1 MELLDLDGVIEKG
14 VFEIPSYQRGYA
26 WQMRQLKDFWN
37 DLEHVS
43 KLGNQFHYMHSL
55 TLREL
60 ENEFENSAFEI
71 IDGQQRLATSLILLG
86 LLAKTTQNKDPKYSL
101 INLEPILSY
110 KYYGLSEA
118 FRAITEEEKDLEA
131 FKTSFYAKNLIE
143 AYAFFK
149 EKISDTPI
157 ETLEKMF
164 DALIKKMLFSVVG
177 LNDSR
182 IDPFSSF
189 ETINNRGKDLST
201 LELLKNRLH
210 FVAHKICEGK
220 KLEKLQQ
227 EINDTYTLIYH
238 DLRQF
243 EDDHLEGFLKHFV
256 AYYYGEKGDFKKRL
270 LEMEFNAHKRYT
282 DNTNFNDEYEK
293 IDELLLYLSYSSKVW
308 YFLHTLDDEEL
319 RIEITPKMRGLLD
332 KMRRLNAL
340 NDNAF
345 LPLLLSLLTIQR
357 AGKSANEQPYTTKEL
372 EGLLEH
378 LERFGFLIY
387 VVAGKNTAKNEWIEL
402 AFKAIQ
408 AYRFWGDKITI
419 ENLPTL
425 EENFF
430 NRQGNSA
437 LELLEESIHSL
448 KNTEKWYKWG
458 KALNYLLYEYELHH
472 NPETTLNFDGSI
484 ESIEH
489 ILPQNPDQGY
499 SAKEKNWAKN
509 PNIVHALGNL
519 LLMAKN
525 ANSSLSNKPFDEKR
539 KEYLKGS
546 YSEKEVAKNASFG
559 VEQIKER
566 SEKLLDFL
574 IARYRIAELVD
585 ESTIKAFK
593 NALLKTLDDASLKN
607 KGSIFSASNHNKEE
621 QAMLKR

>member
-1 MELLDLDGVIEKG
+1 MELLDLDGVMEKG

-26 WQMRQLKDFWN
+26 WQERQLKDFWN

-118 FRAITEEEKDLEA
+118 FMAITEEENDLEA

-177 LNDSR
+177 LNDNR

-201 LELLKNRLH
+201 LELLKNRLY
-210 FVAHKICEGK
+210 FVAHKICDGK

-238 DLRQF
+238 DLRF
-243 EDDHLEGFLKHFV
+243 FKDDRLEDFLKHFV

-282 DNTNFNDEYEK
+282 DNTNFNEEYEK
-293 IDELLLYLSYSSKVW
+293 IDDLLFYLSYSSKVW
-308 YFLHTLDDEEL
+308 NFLHTLDEKSITLIVDDNKKLE
-319 RIEITPKMRGLLD
+319 IEITPKMCNLLD
-332 KMRRLNAL
+332 KMRHLNAL
-340 NDNAF
+340 SKNAF

-372 EGLLEH
+372 EAYLEH

-387 VVAGKNTAKNEWIEL
+387 GVAGKNTAKNEWIEL

-408 AYRFWGDKITI
+408 AYRYGEENTAI

-425 EENFF
+425 EKNFF
-430 NRQGNSA
+430 NRQGNSG

-448 KNTEKWYKWG
+448 KNTEKWYQWG

-472 NPETTLNFDGSI
+472 NPETTLNFDSSL

-489 ILPQNPDQGY
+489 ILPQ
-499 SAKEKNWAKN
+499 
-509 PNIVHALGNL
+509 
-519 LLMAKN
+519 
-525 ANSSLSNKPFDEKR
+525 KP
-539 KEYLKGS
+539 
-546 YSEKEVAKNASFG
+546 
-559 VEQIKER
+559 
-566 SEKLLDFL
+566 
-574 IARYRIAELVD
+574 
-585 ESTIKAFK
+585 
-593 NALLKTLDDASLKN
+593 
-607 KGSIFSASNHNKEE
+607 
-621 QAMLKR
+621 

>member
-1 MELLDLDGVIEKG
+1 MELLNLDGVIEKG

-26 WQMRQLKDFWN
+26 WQERQLKDFWN

-43 KLGNQFHYMHSL
+43 KLGDKFHYMHSL

-60 ENEFENSAFEI
+60 ENDFESSAFEI

-118 FRAITEEEKDLEA
+118 FRAITEEEKDLKA
-131 FKTSFYAKNLIE
+131 FKTSFYAKNLID

-157 ETLEKMF
+157 EALERMF

-210 FVAHKICEGK
+210 FVAHKICDGK
-220 KLEKLQQ
+220 KLEKLQN
-227 EINDTYTLIYH
+227 EINNTYTLIYH
-238 DLRQF
+238 DLRHF
-243 EDDHLEGFLKHFV
+243 KDDHLEGFLKHFV

-270 LEMEFNAHKRYT
+270 LEMEFNAHQRYT
-282 DNTNFNDEYEK
+282 DNTNFDDEYEK
-293 IDELLLYLSYSSKVW
+293 IDDLLFYLSYSSKVW
-308 YFLHTLDDEEL
+308 NFLHTLDEKSIALIFDDNRKLEM
-319 RIEITPKMRGLLD
+319 EITPKMHDLLD
-332 KMRRLNAL
+332 KMRHLNAL
-340 NDNAF
+340 SDNAF
-345 LPLLLSLLTIQR
+345 LPLLLSLLTIQLVGR
-357 AGKSANEQPYTTKEL
+357 SANEQPYTTQEL
-372 EGLLEH
+372 EGLLEY

-387 VVAGKNTAKNEWIEL
+387 GVAGKNTAKNEWIEL
-402 AFKAIQ
+402 AFEAFR
-408 AYRFWGDKITI
+408 AYRYGEENIAI
-419 ENLPTL
+419 EDLPTL
-425 EENFF
+425 EKSFF

-437 LELLEESIHSL
+437 LELLEESIHSK
-448 KNTEKWYKWG
+448 KNTEKWYRWG

-472 NPETTLNFDGSI
+472 NPETTLNFDSSL

-489 ILPQNPDQGY
+489 ILPQKPDQGY
-499 SAKEKNWAKN
+499 NTKEKSWAKN
-509 PNIVHALGNL
+509 PHIVHALGNL
-519 LLMAKN
+519 LLIPKN
-525 ANSSLSNKPFDEKR
+525 ANSSLSNKPFEEKR
-539 KEYLKGS
+539 KQYLKGS

-559 VEQIKER
+559 VAQIKER

-574 IARYRIAELVD
+574 IAHYRIAELVG
-585 ESTIKAFK
+585 ESEIKTFK
-593 NALLKTLDDASLKN
+593 NALLKD
-607 KGSIFSASNHNKEE
+607 IE
-621 QAMLKR
+621 

>member
-43 KLGNQFHYMHSL
+43 KLGDKFHYMHSL

-157 ETLEKMF
+157 EALERMF

-177 LNDSR
+177 LNDNR

-189 ETINNRGKDLST
+189 ETINNRGKNLST

-243 EDDHLEGFLKHFV
+243 EDAHLEGFLKHFV

-282 DNTNFNDEYEK
+282 DNTNFNEEYEK
-293 IDELLLYLSYSSKVW
+293 IDDLLFYLSYSSKVW
-308 YFLHTLDDEEL
+308 HFLHTLDEKSITLIVDDNKKLE
-319 RIEITPKMRGLLD
+319 IEITPKMRSLLD

-357 AGKSANEQPYTTKEL
+357 AGKSANEQPYTTQEL

-387 VVAGKNTAKNEWIEL
+387 GVAGKNTAKNEWIEL
-402 AFKAIQ
+402 AFEAFRAFRYGEENIV
-408 AYRFWGDKITI
+408 I

-425 EENFF
+425 EKNFF

-437 LELLEESIHSL
+437 LELLEESILSK
-448 KNTEKWYKWG
+448 KNAEKWYQWG

-499 SAKEKNWAKN
+499 SAKEKSWAKN

-519 LLMAKN
+519 LLIAKN

-574 IARYRIAELVD
+574 IVHYRIAELVD
-585 ESTIKAFK
+585 ESAIQAFK
-593 NALLKTLDDASLKN
+593 NALLKDIK
-607 KGSIFSASNHNKEE
+607 
-621 QAMLKR
+621 

>member
-1 MELLDLDGVIEKG
+1 MELLNLDGVIEKG

-26 WQMRQLKDFWN
+26 WQERQLKDFWN

-43 KLGNQFHYMHSL
+43 KLGSQFHYMHSL

-60 ENEFENSAFEI
+60 ENDFENSAFEI

-86 LLAKTTQNKDPKYSL
+86 LLAKTTQNKDKKYSF

-131 FKTSFYAKNLIE
+131 FKTSFYAKNLID

-149 EKISDTPI
+149 EKISDTPV

-164 DALIKKMLFSVVG
+164 DALIKKMLFSVVE
-177 LNDSR
+177 LNDNR

-201 LELLKNRLH
+201 LELFKNRLH
-210 FVAHKICEGK
+210 FVAHKICDGK
-220 KLEKLQQ
+220 KLEKLQN
-227 EINDTYTLIYH
+227 EINNTYTLIYH
-238 DLRQF
+238 DLRHF
-243 EDDHLEGFLKHFV
+243 KDDHLEGFLKHFV

-293 IDELLLYLSYSSKVW
+293 IDDLLFYLSYSSKVW

-340 NDNAF
+340 SDNAF
-345 LPLLLSLLTIQR
+345 LPLLLSLLTIQLAVR
-357 AGKSANEQPYTTKEL
+357 SGSERHYTTQEL
-372 EGLLEH
+372 EGLLEY
-378 LERFGFLIY
+378 LERFGFLVY
-387 VVAGKNTAKNEWIEL
+387 GVAGKNTAKNEWIEL
-402 AFKAIQ
+402 AFKAFR
-408 AYRFWGDKITI
+408 AYRYGEENIVI
-419 ENLPTL
+419 EKLPTL
-425 EENFF
+425 EKSFF

-437 LELLEESIHSL
+437 LELLEENIHSK
-448 KNTEKWYKWG
+448 KNTEKWYQWG
-458 KALNYLLYEYELHH
+458 KALNYLLYEYELRH
-472 NPETTLNFDGSI
+472 NPETTLNFDSSI

-499 SAKEKNWAKN
+499 SAKEKSWAKN
-509 PNIVHALGNL
+509 PHIVHALGNL
-519 LLMAKN
+519 LLIPKN
-525 ANSSLSNKPFDEKR
+525 ANSSLSNKPFEEKR
-539 KEYLKGS
+539 KQYIKGS

-559 VEQIKER
+559 VAQIKER
-566 SEKLLDFL
+566 SERLLDFL
-574 IARYRIAELVD
+574 IAHYRIAELVN
-585 ESTIKAFK
+585 ESAIKAFK
-593 NALLKTLDDASLKN
+593 NALLKD
-607 KGSIFSASNHNKEE
+607 IE
-621 QAMLKR
+621 

>member
-26 WQMRQLKDFWN
+26 WQDRQLKDFWN

-43 KLGNQFHYMHSL
+43 KLGDKFHYMHSL

-60 ENEFENSAFEI
+60 ENDFENSAFEI

-131 FKTSFYAKNLIE
+131 FKTSFYAKNLID

-149 EKISDTPI
+149 EKISDTPM

-164 DALIKKMLFSVVG
+164 DALTKKMLFSVVE
-177 LNDSR
+177 LNDNR

-243 EDDHLEGFLKHFV
+243 EDAHLEGFLKHFV

-282 DNTNFNDEYEK
+282 DNTNFNEEYEK
-293 IDELLLYLSYSSKVW
+293 IDDLLFYLSYSSKVW
-308 YFLHTLDDEEL
+308 NFLHTLDEKSIALIVDDNKKLEM
-319 RIEITPKMRGLLD
+319 EITPKIRGLLD

-340 NDNAF
+340 SDNAF

-357 AGKSANEQPYTTKEL
+357 AGKSTNEQPYTTQEL

-387 VVAGKNTAKNEWIEL
+387 GVAGKNTAKNEWIEL
-402 AFKAIQ
+402 AFEAFRAFRYGEENIAIE
-408 AYRFWGDKITI
+408 K
-419 ENLPTL
+419 LPTL
-425 EENFF
+425 EKSFF
-430 NRQGNSA
+430 NRQGNSG
-437 LELLEESIHSL
+437 LELLEEYIHSK
-448 KNTEKWYKWG
+448 KNTKKWYQWG

-472 NPETTLNFDGSI
+472 NPETTLNFDGSL

-509 PNIVHALGNL
+509 PHIVHALGNL
-519 LLMAKN
+519 LLIAKN

-539 KEYLKGS
+539 KQYLKGS

-574 IARYRIAELVD
+574 IAHYRIAELVN
-585 ESTIKAFK
+585 ESAIKAFK
-593 NALLKTLDDASLKN
+593 NALLKD
-607 KGSIFSASNHNKEE
+607 IE
-621 QAMLKR
+621 

>member
-1 MELLDLDGVIEKG
+1 MELLDLDGVMEKG

-43 KLGNQFHYMHSL
+43 KLGDKFHYMHSL

-60 ENEFENSAFEI
+60 ENDFENSAFEI

-118 FRAITEEEKDLEA
+118 FRAITEEENDLEA
-131 FKTSFYAKNLIE
+131 FKTSFYSKNLIG

-164 DALIKKMLFSVVG
+164 DALIKKMLFSVVE
-177 LNDSR
+177 LNDNR

-282 DNTNFNDEYEK
+282 DNTNFNEEYEK
-293 IDELLLYLSYSSKVW
+293 IDDLLFYLSYSSKVW
-308 YFLHTLDDEEL
+308 NFLHTLDEKSIALIVDDNKKLE
-319 RIEITPKMRGLLD
+319 IEITPKMRGLLE

-340 NDNAF
+340 SDNTF

-387 VVAGKNTAKNEWIEL
+387 GVAGKKTAKNEWIEL

-408 AYRFWGDKITI
+408 AYRFWGDKISI
-419 ENLPTL
+419 EELPTL
-425 EENFF
+425 EKNFF

-437 LELLEESIHSL
+437 LELLEESIHSK
-448 KNTEKWYKWG
+448 KNAEKWYQWG

-472 NPETTLNFDGSI
+472 NPETTLNFDVSI

-489 ILPQNPDQGY
+489 ILPQKPDQGY
-499 SAKEKNWAKN
+499 SAKEKNWVKN

-519 LLMAKN
+519 LLIAKN

-539 KEYLKGS
+539 KQYLKGS

-574 IARYRIAELVD
+574 IAHYRIAELVG
-585 ESTIKAFK
+585 ESAIKAFK
-593 NALLKTLDDASLKN
+593 NASLKDI
-607 KGSIFSASNHNKEE
+607 K
-621 QAMLKR
+621 

>member
-1 MELLDLDGVIEKG
+1 MELLDLDGVMEKG

-71 IDGQQRLATSLILLG
+71 IDSQQRLATSLILLG
-86 LLAKTTQNKDPKYSL
+86 LLATTTQNKDPKYSL

-118 FRAITEEEKDLEA
+118 FRAITEEENDLEA
-131 FKTSFYAKNLIE
+131 FKTSFYAKNLID

-164 DALIKKMLFSVVG
+164 DALIKKILFSVVG
-177 LNDSR
+177 LNDNR

-210 FVAHKICEGK
+210 FVAHKICDGK

-243 EDDHLEGFLKHFV
+243 EDAHLEGFLKHFV

-282 DNTNFNDEYEK
+282 DNTNFNEEYEK
-293 IDELLLYLSYSSKVW
+293 IDDLLFYLSYSSKVW
-308 YFLHTLDDEEL
+308 NFLHTLDEKSITLIIDDNKKLEM
-319 RIEITPKMRGLLD
+319 EITPKMRNLLE

-340 NDNAF
+340 SDNAF

-357 AGKSANEQPYTTKEL
+357 AGKSANEQPYTTQKL
-372 EGLLEH
+372 EGLLEY

-387 VVAGKNTAKNEWIEL
+387 GVAGKNTAKNEWIEL
-402 AFKAIQ
+402 AFEAIQ
-408 AYRFWGDKITI
+408 ACRFWRDKITI

-425 EENFF
+425 EKNFF
-430 NRQGNSA
+430 KGKYSG
-437 LELLEESIHSL
+437 LELLEESIHSK

-519 LLMAKN
+519 LLIPKN

-539 KEYLKGS
+539 KQYLKGS

-574 IARYRIAELVD
+574 IARYRIAALVG
-585 ESTIKAFK
+585 ESAIKAFK
-593 NALLKTLDDASLKN
+593 NALLKDIK
-607 KGSIFSASNHNKEE
+607 
-621 QAMLKR
+621 

>member
-26 WQMRQLKDFWN
+26 WQDRQLKDFWN

-43 KLGNQFHYMHSL
+43 KLGDKFHYMHSL

-164 DALIKKMLFSVVG
+164 DALIKKMLFSVVE
-177 LNDSR
+177 LNDNR

-210 FVAHKICEGK
+210 FVAHKICDGK

-243 EDDHLEGFLKHFV
+243 EDAHLESFLKHFV

-282 DNTNFNDEYEK
+282 DNTNFNEEYEK
-293 IDELLLYLSYSSKVW
+293 IDDLLFHLSYSSKVW
-308 YFLHTLDDEEL
+308 NFLHTLDEKSITLIVDDNKKLE
-319 RIEITPKMRGLLD
+319 IEITPKMHSLLD
-332 KMRRLNAL
+332 KMRCLNAL

-378 LERFGFLIY
+378 LERFGFLICG
-387 VVAGKNTAKNEWIEL
+387 VAGKNTAKNEWIEL

-419 ENLPTL
+419 EDLPVL
-425 EENFF
+425 EKNFF

-437 LELLEESIHSL
+437 LELLEESIHSK
-448 KNTEKWYKWG
+448 KNAEKWYKWG

-499 SAKEKNWAKN
+499 SAKEKSWAKN

-559 VEQIKER
+559 VDQIKER

-574 IARYRIAELVD
+574 IAHYRIAELVG
-585 ESTIKAFK
+585 ESVIKAFK
-593 NALLKTLDDASLKN
+593 NALLKDINDAIAQK
-607 KGSIFSASNHNKEE
+607 
-621 QAMLKR
+621 

>member
-1 MELLDLDGVIEKG
+1 MELLNLDGVIEKG

-26 WQMRQLKDFWN
+26 WQERQLKDFWN

-43 KLGNQFHYMHSL
+43 KLGDKFHYMHSL
-55 TLREL
+55 TLRKSDDD
-60 ENEFENSAFEI
+60 FGDIDFEI

-86 LLAKTTQNKDPKYSL
+86 LLAKITQNKDPKYSL

-118 FRAITEEEKDLEA
+118 FRAITEEEKDLKE
-131 FKTSFYAKNLIE
+131 FKTSFYAKNLID
-143 AYAFFK
+143 AYEFFQ

-201 LELLKNRLH
+201 LELFKNRLH
-210 FVAHKICEGK
+210 FVAHKICDGK

-227 EINDTYTLIYH
+227 EINDTYTRIYY
-238 DLRQF
+238 DLRF
-243 EDDHLEGFLKHFV
+243 FKDDHLESFLKHFV
-256 AYYYGEKGDFKKRL
+256 AYYYGENSKFKERL
-270 LEMEFNAHKRYT
+270 LNTAFDAHKKY
-282 DNTNFNDEYEK
+282 DDLYDEYEK
-293 IDELLLYLSYSSKVW
+293 INDLLLYLSYSSKVW

-340 NDNAF
+340 SDNAF
-345 LPLLLSLLTIQR
+345 LPLLLSLLTIQLAVR
-357 AGKSANEQPYTTKEL
+357 SGSERHYTTKEL
-372 EGLLEH
+372 EGLLEY

-387 VVAGKNTAKNEWIEL
+387 GVAEKKDTAKNEWIGL

-408 AYRFWGDKITI
+408 ACRFWGDKITI
-419 ENLPTL
+419 EDLPTL
-425 EENFF
+425 EKSFF
-430 NRQGNSA
+430 NRQNNSA
-437 LELLEESIHSL
+437 LELLEESIHSK

-472 NPETTLNFDGSI
+472 NPETTLNFDSSI

-489 ILPQNPDQGY
+489 ILPQKPDQGY
-499 SAKEKNWAKN
+499 SAKEKSWAKN
-509 PNIVHALGNL
+509 PHIVHALGNL
-519 LLMAKN
+519 LLISKN

-559 VEQIKER
+559 ITEIQER

-574 IARYRIAELVD
+574 IARYRIAELVG
-585 ESTIKAFK
+585 ENAIKAFK
-593 NALLKTLDDASLKN
+593 NALLKD
-607 KGSIFSASNHNKEE
+607 IE
-621 QAMLKR
+621 

>member
-1 MELLDLDGVIEKG
+1 MELLDLDGVMEKG

-26 WQMRQLKDFWN
+26 WQKRQLRDFWN

-43 KLGNQFHYMHSL
+43 KPRNQFHYMHSL

-118 FRAITEEEKDLEA
+118 FRAITEEENDLEA
-131 FKTSFYAKNLIE
+131 FKTSFCAKNLIE
-143 AYAFFK
+143 AYEFFQ

-157 ETLEKMF
+157 ETLERMF
-164 DALIKKMLFSVVG
+164 DAIIKKMLFSVVG
-177 LNDSR
+177 FNDNR

-210 FVAHKICEGK
+210 FVAHKICDGK

-227 EINDTYTLIYH
+227 EINNTYTLIYH

-243 EDDHLEGFLKHFV
+243 KDDHLEGFLKHFV

-282 DNTNFNDEYEK
+282 DNTNFNEEYEK
-293 IDELLLYLSYSSKVW
+293 IDDLLFYLSYSSKVW
-308 YFLHTLDDEEL
+308 NFLHTLDEKSITLIVDDNKKLE
-319 RIEITPKMRGLLD
+319 IEITPKMRGLLE

-357 AGKSANEQPYTTKEL
+357 AGKSANEQPYATKEL

-387 VVAGKNTAKNEWIEL
+387 GVAGKNTAKNEWIEL
-402 AFKAIQ
+402 AFQAFR
-408 AYRFWGDKITI
+408 AYRYGEENTAI

-425 EENFF
+425 EKSFF

-437 LELLEESIHSL
+437 LELLEESIHSK
-448 KNTEKWYKWG
+448 KNAEKWYQWG

-472 NPETTLNFDGSI
+472 DPETTLNFDSSL

-489 ILPQNPDQGY
+489 ILPQKPDQGY

-519 LLMAKN
+519 LLIAKN

-559 VEQIKER
+559 VVQIKER

-574 IARYRIAELVD
+574 IARYRIAELVG
-585 ESTIKAFK
+585 ESAIKAFK
-593 NALLKTLDDASLKN
+593 NASLKDI
-607 KGSIFSASNHNKEE
+607 K
-621 QAMLKR
+621 

>member
-1 MELLDLDGVIEKG
+1 MELLNLDGVIEKG

-26 WQMRQLKDFWN
+26 WQIRQLKDFWN

-43 KLGNQFHYMHSL
+43 KLGSQFHYMHSL

-131 FKTSFYAKNLIE
+131 FKTSFYAKNLID
-143 AYAFFK
+143 AYEFFK

-177 LNDSR
+177 LNDNR

-282 DNTNFNDEYEK
+282 DNTNFNEEYEK
-293 IDELLLYLSYSSKVW
+293 IDDLLFYLSYSSKVW
-308 YFLHTLDDEEL
+308 NFLHTHTLDEKSITLIVDDNKKLE
-319 RIEITPKMRGLLD
+319 IEITPKMRGLLD

-340 NDNAF
+340 SDNAF

-372 EGLLEH
+372 EDLLEY

-387 VVAGKNTAKNEWIEL
+387 GVAGKKNTAKNEWIEL

-419 ENLPTL
+419 EDLPAL
-425 EENFF
+425 EKNFF
-430 NRQGNSA
+430 NGQGNSG
-437 LELLEESIHSL
+437 LELLEESIHSK

-574 IARYRIAELVD
+574 IAHYRIAELVG
-585 ESTIKAFK
+585 ESAIKAFK
-593 NALLKTLDDASLKN
+593 NALLKD
-607 KGSIFSASNHNKEE
+607 IE
-621 QAMLKR
+621 

>member
-1 MELLDLDGVIEKG
+1 MELLNLDGVIEKG

-26 WQMRQLKDFWN
+26 WQKRQLKDFWN

-43 KLGNQFHYMHSL
+43 KLGNKFHYMHSL
-55 TLREL
+55 TLRGL
-60 ENEFENSAFEI
+60 ENELEDSAFEI

-86 LLAKTTQNKDPKYSL
+86 LLAKITKHKDPKYSPM
-101 INLEPILSY
+101 NLEPVLSY
-110 KYYGLSEA
+110 KYYGLNEA
-118 FRAITEEEKDLEA
+118 FRAIMEEEKDLER
-131 FKTSFYAKNLIE
+131 FQTYFYAKNLID
-143 AYAFFK
+143 ACAFFK
-149 EKISDTPI
+149 EKISDTPM

-164 DALIKKMLFSVVG
+164 DALTQKMLFSVVE
-177 LNDSR
+177 LNDNR

-201 LELLKNRLH
+201 LELFKNRLH
-210 FVAHKICEGK
+210 FVAHKICNGQ
-220 KLEKLQQ
+220 KLETLQN
-227 EINDTYTLIYH
+227 EINDTYTIIYY

-243 EDDHLEGFLKHFV
+243 KDDHLEGFLKHFV

-282 DNTNFNDEYEK
+282 DNTNFNEEYEK
-293 IDELLLYLSYSSKVW
+293 IDDLLFYLSYSSKVW
-308 YFLHTLDDEEL
+308 NFLHTLDEKPITLIVDDNKKLE
-319 RIEITPKMRGLLD
+319 IEITPKMHGLLE

-345 LPLLLSLLTIQR
+345 LPLLLSLLTIQLVGR
-357 AGKSANEQPYTTKEL
+357 RGDERHYTTKEL
-372 EGLLEH
+372 EYLLEH

-387 VVAGKNTAKNEWIEL
+387 GVAGKNTAKNEWIEL

-430 NRQGNSA
+430 KGKYSG

-489 ILPQNPDQGY
+489 ILPQKPDQGY

-525 ANSSLSNKPFDEKR
+525 ANSSLSNKPFNEKR
-539 KEYLKGS
+539 KQYLKGS

-574 IARYRIAELVD
+574 IAHYRIAELVG
-585 ESTIKAFK
+585 ENAIKAFK
-593 NALLKTLDDASLKN
+593 NALLKDIK
-607 KGSIFSASNHNKEE
+607 
-621 QAMLKR
+621 

>member
-1 MELLDLDGVIEKG
+1 MELLDLDGVMEKG

-118 FRAITEEEKDLEA
+118 FRAITEEEKNLEA

-143 AYAFFK
+143 AYEFFK

-177 LNDSR
+177 LNDNR

-210 FVAHKICEGK
+210 FVAHKICDGK

-256 AYYYGEKGDFKKRL
+256 AYYYGKKGDFKKRL

-282 DNTNFNDEYEK
+282 DNTNFNEEYEK
-293 IDELLLYLSYSSKVW
+293 IDDLLFYLSYSSKVW
-308 YFLHTLDDEEL
+308 NFLHTLDEKSITLIVDDNKKLE
-319 RIEITPKMRGLLD
+319 IEITPKMCGLLE

-345 LPLLLSLLTIQR
+345 LPLLLSLLTIQL

-387 VVAGKNTAKNEWIEL
+387 GVAGKNTAKNEWIEL
-402 AFKAIQ
+402 AFMAFK
-408 AYRFWGDKITI
+408 AYRDGEENTAI

-425 EENFF
+425 EKNFF

-437 LELLEESIHSL
+437 LELLEESIHSK

-539 KEYLKGS
+539 KQYLKGS

-574 IARYRIAELVD
+574 IVHYRIAELVG
-585 ESTIKAFK
+585 ESAIKAFK
-593 NALLKTLDDASLKN
+593 NASLEDIK
-607 KGSIFSASNHNKEE
+607 
-621 QAMLKR
+621 

>member
-1 MELLDLDGVIEKG
+1 MELLNLDGVIEKG

-26 WQMRQLKDFWN
+26 WQERQLKDFWN

-43 KLGNQFHYMHSL
+43 KLGDKFHYMHSL
-55 TLREL
+55 TLRKL
-60 ENEFENSAFEI
+60 ENEFESSAFEI

-86 LLAKTTQNKDPKYSL
+86 LLTKTTQNKDPKYSF

-118 FRAITEEEKDLEA
+118 FRAITEEEKDLER
-131 FKTSFYAKNLIE
+131 FQTSFYAKNLIE

-149 EKISDTPI
+149 EKISDTPVG
-157 ETLEKMF
+157 TLEKMF

-177 LNDSR
+177 LNDNR

-201 LELLKNRLH
+201 LELFKNRLH
-210 FVAHKICEGK
+210 FVAHKICDEGD
-220 KLEKLQQ
+220 LENLQN
-227 EINDTYTLIYH
+227 EINDTYTRIYH
-238 DLRQF
+238 DLRFF
-243 EDDHLEGFLKHFV
+243 EDAHLEGFLKHFV

-282 DNTNFNDEYEK
+282 DNTNFDDEYER
-293 IDELLLYLSYSSKVW
+293 IDHLLFYLSYSSKVW
-308 YFLHTLDDEEL
+308 YFLHTLDEKSIALIVDDNKKLE
-319 RIEITPKMRGLLD
+319 IEITPKMRNLLE

-340 NDNAF
+340 SDNAF
-345 LPLLLSLLTIQR
+345 LPLLLSLLTIQLV
-357 AGKSANEQPYTTKEL
+357 GKSANEQPYTTKEL
-372 EGLLEH
+372 ESLLEY

-387 VVAGKNTAKNEWIEL
+387 GVAGKNTAKNEWIEL
-402 AFKAIQ
+402 AFQAFRAFRDGGENTAIE
-408 AYRFWGDKITI
+408 K
-419 ENLPTL
+419 LPTL
-425 EENFF
+425 EKSFF

-437 LELLEESIHSL
+437 LELLEESIHSK
-448 KNTEKWYKWG
+448 KNTEKWYRWG

-472 NPETTLNFDGSI
+472 NPETTLNFDSSI

-489 ILPQNPDQGY
+489 ILPQKPDQGY
-499 SAKEKNWAKN
+499 SDKEKSWAKN

-519 LLMAKN
+519 LLIPKN

-539 KEYLKGS
+539 KEYIKGS

-559 VEQIKER
+559 VAQIKER

-574 IARYRIAELVD
+574 IARYRIAELVG
-585 ESTIKAFK
+585 ESAIKAFK
-593 NALLKTLDDASLKN
+593 NALLKDIK
-607 KGSIFSASNHNKEE
+607 
-621 QAMLKR
+621 

>member
-1 MELLDLDGVIEKG
+1 MELLNLDGVIEKG

-26 WQMRQLKDFWN
+26 WQKEQLKDFWN

-43 KLGNQFHYMHSL
+43 KLGDKFHYMHSL

-60 ENEFENSAFEI
+60 ENEFESSAFEI

-118 FRAITEEEKDLEA
+118 FVAIMGEEKDLEA
-131 FKTSFYAKNLIE
+131 FKTSFYAKNLIK
-143 AYAFFK
+143 AYEFFK
-149 EKISDTPI
+149 EEISNTPI

-164 DALIKKMLFSVVG
+164 DALTKKMLFSVVG
-177 LNDSR
+177 LNDNR

-189 ETINNRGKDLST
+189 ETINNRGKNLST

-210 FVAHKICEGK
+210 FVAHKICDEGD
-220 KLEKLQQ
+220 LENLQN
-227 EINDTYTLIYH
+227 EINDTYTRIYY
-238 DLRQF
+238 DLRHF
-243 EDDHLEGFLKHFV
+243 KDDHLESFLKHFV
-256 AYYYGEKGDFKKRL
+256 AYYYGENSKFKERL
-270 LEMEFNAHKRYT
+270 LNTEFDAHKKY
-282 DNTNFNDEYEK
+282 DDLYDEYEK
-293 IDELLLYLSYSSKVW
+293 INDLLLHLSYSSKVW

-340 NDNAF
+340 SENAF
-345 LPLLLSLLTIQR
+345 LPLSLSLLTIQLAVR
-357 AGKSANEQPYTTKEL
+357 SGSERHYTTKEL
-372 EGLLEH
+372 EGLLEY

-387 VVAGKNTAKNEWIEL
+387 GVADGKNTAKNEWIKSAFR
-402 AFKAIQ
+402 AFKA
-408 AYRFWGDKITI
+408 YKLWEDKITI
-419 ENLPTL
+419 EDLPTL
-425 EENFF
+425 EKNFF
-430 NRQGNSA
+430 KEKHSG
-437 LELLEESIHSL
+437 LELLEEYIHSK
-448 KNTEKWYKWG
+448 KNTEKWYQWG
-458 KALNYLLYEYELHH
+458 KTLNYLLYEYELHH
-472 NPETTLNFDGSI
+472 NPETTLKFDSSI

-489 ILPQNPDQGY
+489 ILPQKPDQGY

-519 LLMAKN
+519 LLIPKN
-525 ANSSLSNKPFDEKR
+525 ANSSLSNKPFEEKR
-539 KEYLKGS
+539 KQYLKGS

-559 VEQIKER
+559 VAQIKER

-574 IARYRIAELVD
+574 ITRYRIAELVG
-585 ESTIKAFK
+585 ESAIKAFK
-593 NALLKTLDDASLKN
+593 NALLKD
-607 KGSIFSASNHNKEE
+607 IE
-621 QAMLKR
+621 

>member
-1 MELLDLDGVIEKG
+1 MELLNLDGVIEKG

-118 FRAITEEEKDLEA
+118 FRAITEEEKDLKA
-131 FKTSFYAKNLIE
+131 FKSFYAKNLIN
-143 AYAFFK
+143 AYTFFK

-157 ETLEKMF
+157 EALEKMF
-164 DALIKKMLFSVVG
+164 DALIKKMLFSVVE
-177 LNDSR
+177 LNDNR

-210 FVAHKICEGK
+210 FVAHKICDGK

-293 IDELLLYLSYSSKVW
+293 IDGLLFYLSYSSKVW
-308 YFLHTLDDEEL
+308 NFLHTLDEKSIALIVDDNKKLE
-319 RIEITPKMRGLLD
+319 IEITPKMCGLLE

-340 NDNAF
+340 TENAF

-372 EGLLEH
+372 EGLLEY

-387 VVAGKNTAKNEWIEL
+387 GVAGKNTTRNEWIEL
-402 AFKAIQ
+402 AFKAFK
-408 AYRFWGDKITI
+408 AYREGEGNITI
-419 ENLPTL
+419 EDLPTL
-425 EENFF
+425 EKNFF
-430 NRQGNSA
+430 NRQGNSG

-472 NPETTLNFDGSI
+472 NPETTLNFNDSI

-489 ILPQNPDQGY
+489 ILPQKPDQGY

-539 KEYLKGS
+539 KQYLKGS

-574 IARYRIAELVD
+574 IAHYRIAELVD
-585 ESTIKAFK
+585 EGAIKAFK
-593 NALLKTLDDASLKN
+593 NASLKDI
-607 KGSIFSASNHNKEE
+607 K
-621 QAMLKR
+621 

>member
-26 WQMRQLKDFWN
+26 WQKEQLKDFWN

-60 ENEFENSAFEI
+60 ENDFESSAFEI

-143 AYAFFK
+143 AYTFFQ
-149 EKISDTPI
+149 EKISNTPI
-157 ETLEKMF
+157 EALEKMF
-164 DALIKKMLFSVVG
+164 DALIKKMLFNVVG

-210 FVAHKICEGK
+210 FVAHKICDEGD
-220 KLEKLQQ
+220 LENLQN
-227 EINDTYTLIYH
+227 EINDTYTRIYH
-238 DLRQF
+238 DLRHF
-243 EDDHLEGFLKHFV
+243 EDDLEDFLKHFV

-293 IDELLLYLSYSSKVW
+293 IDDLLFYLSYSSKVW
-308 YFLHTLDDEEL
+308 NFLHTLDEKSITLIVDDNKKLE
-319 RIEITPKMRGLLD
+319 IEITPKMRGLLE

-340 NDNAF
+340 SDNAF

-357 AGKSANEQPYTTKEL
+357 AGKSANEQPYTTQEL
-372 EGLLEH
+372 EGLLEY

-387 VVAGKNTAKNEWIEL
+387 GVVGKNTAKNEWIEL
-402 AFKAIQ
+402 AFEAFRAFRYGEENI
-408 AYRFWGDKITI
+408 AI

-425 EENFF
+425 EKSFF
-430 NRQGNSA
+430 NRQGNSG
-437 LELLEESIHSL
+437 LELLEESIHSK
-448 KNTEKWYKWG
+448 KNAEKWYQWG

-472 NPETTLNFDGSI
+472 NPETTLNFDSSI

-499 SAKEKNWAKN
+499 NAKEKNWAKN

-519 LLMAKN
+519 LLIPKN

-539 KEYLKGS
+539 KQYLKGS

-574 IARYRIAELVD
+574 IAHYRIAELVN
-585 ESTIKAFK
+585 ESAIKAFK
-593 NALLKTLDDASLKN
+593 NASLKDI
-607 KGSIFSASNHNKEE
+607 K
-621 QAMLKR
+621 

>member
-1 MELLDLDGVIEKG
+1 MELLNLDGVIEKG

-26 WQMRQLKDFWN
+26 WQERQLKDFWN

-43 KLGNQFHYMHSL
+43 KLGDKFHYMHSL

-60 ENEFENSAFEI
+60 ENEFESSAFEI

-86 LLAKTTQNKDPKYSL
+86 LLAKITQNKDPKYSL

-143 AYAFFK
+143 AHAFFK
-149 EKISDTPI
+149 EKISDTPVG
-157 ETLEKMF
+157 TLEKMF
-164 DALIKKMLFSVVG
+164 DSLIKKMLFSVVG
-177 LNDSR
+177 LNDNR

-201 LELLKNRLH
+201 LELFKNRLH
-210 FVAHKICEGK
+210 FVAHKICDGK
-220 KLEKLQQ
+220 KLEKLQN
-227 EINDTYTLIYH
+227 EINDTYTRIYY
-238 DLRQF
+238 DLRHF
-243 EDDHLEGFLKHFV
+243 KDDHLEGFLKHFV

-282 DNTNFNDEYEK
+282 DNTNFNEEYEK
-293 IDELLLYLSYSSKVW
+293 IDDLLFYLSYSSKVW
-308 YFLHTLDDEEL
+308 NFLDKLDEKSITLIVDDNRKLEM
-319 RIEITPKMRGLLD
+319 EITPKMRNLLE

-340 NDNAF
+340 SDNAF
-345 LPLLLSLLTIQR
+345 LPLLLSLLTIQL
-357 AGKSANEQPYTTKEL
+357 AGRSANEQPYTTKEL
-372 EGLLEH
+372 EGLLEY

-387 VVAGKNTAKNEWIEL
+387 GVAGKKNTAKNEWIEL
-402 AFKAIQ
+402 AFEAFR
-408 AYRFWGDKITI
+408 AYRYGEENIVI
-419 ENLPTL
+419 EKLPTL
-425 EENFF
+425 EKSFF
-430 NRQGNSA
+430 NRQGNSG
-437 LELLEESIHSL
+437 LELLEENIHSK
-448 KNTEKWYKWG
+448 KNTEKWYQWG

-472 NPETTLNFDGSI
+472 NPETTLNFDSSI

-499 SAKEKNWAKN
+499 SAKEKSWAKN
-509 PNIVHALGNL
+509 PHIVHALGNL
-519 LLMAKN
+519 LLIPKN
-525 ANSSLSNKPFDEKR
+525 ANSSLSNKPFEEKR
-539 KEYLKGS
+539 KQYLKGS

-559 VEQIKER
+559 VTQIKER

-574 IARYRIAELVD
+574 IAHYRIAELVN
-585 ESTIKAFK
+585 ESAIKAFK
-593 NALLKTLDDASLKN
+593 NALLKEIK
-607 KGSIFSASNHNKEE
+607 
-621 QAMLKR
+621 

>member
-1 MELLDLDGVIEKG
+1 MELLTLDGVIEKG

-26 WQMRQLKDFWN
+26 WQERQLKDFWN
-37 DLEHVS
+37 DLEHAS
-43 KLGNQFHYMHSL
+43 KLGDKFHYMHSL

-86 LLAKTTQNKDPKYSL
+86 LLAKITQNKDPKYSL

-118 FRAITEEEKDLEA
+118 FRAIMEEEKDLKA
-131 FKTSFYAKNLIE
+131 FKTFYAKNLID
-143 AYAFFK
+143 AYEFFQ
-149 EKISDTPI
+149 EKISDTPVG
-157 ETLEKMF
+157 TLEKMF
-164 DALIKKMLFSVVG
+164 DALTKKMLFSVVE
-177 LNDSR
+177 LNDNR

-210 FVAHKICEGK
+210 FVAHKICDEED
-220 KLEKLQQ
+220 LENLQQ
-227 EINDTYTLIYH
+227 EINDTYTIIYY

-243 EDDHLEGFLKHFV
+243 KDDDLERFLKHFV
-256 AYYYGEKGDFKKRL
+256 EYYYGEKGDFKKRL

-282 DNTNFNDEYEK
+282 YNTPFSDEYDK
-293 IDELLLYLSYSSKVW
+293 IDELLFYVSCSSKVW
-308 YFLHTLDDEEL
+308 VFLHMPNDKELDKEL
-319 RIEITPKMRGLLD
+319 EIEITPKMRGLLG

-340 NDNAF
+340 SENAF

-357 AGKSANEQPYTTKEL
+357 AGKSANEQPYTTQEL
-372 EGLLEH
+372 ESLLEY

-387 VVAGKNTAKNEWIEL
+387 GVAGKNTAKNEWIEL
-402 AFKAIQ
+402 AFMAFK
-408 AYRFWGDKITI
+408 AYREGEGNITI
-419 ENLPTL
+419 EDLPPL
-425 EENFF
+425 EKHFF
-430 NRQGNSA
+430 NKQNNSA
-437 LELLEESIHSL
+437 LELLEENIHSK
-448 KNTEKWYKWG
+448 KNTEKWYQWG
-458 KALNYLLYEYELHH
+458 KVLNYLLYEYELHH
-472 NPETTLNFDGSI
+472 NPETTLNFDSSI

-499 SAKEKNWAKN
+499 SAKEKSWAKN
-509 PNIVHALGNL
+509 PHIVHALGNL
-519 LLMAKN
+519 LLIPKN

-559 VEQIKER
+559 VVEIQKR

-574 IARYRIAELVD
+574 IARYRIAELVG
-585 ESTIKAFK
+585 ENAIKAFK
-593 NALLKTLDDASLKN
+593 NALLKE
-607 KGSIFSASNHNKEE
+607 I
-621 QAMLKR
+621 R

>member
-1 MELLDLDGVIEKG
+1 MKLLDLDGVIEKG

-26 WQMRQLKDFWN
+26 WQERQLKDFWN

-55 TLREL
+55 TLREI
-60 ENEFENSAFEI
+60 ENEFESSAFEI

-101 INLEPILSY
+101 TNLEPILSY
-110 KYYGLSEA
+110 KYYGLNEA
-118 FRAITEEEKDLEA
+118 FIAIAEEEKNLEA
-131 FKTSFYAKNLIE
+131 FKTSFYAKNLID

-157 ETLEKMF
+157 EALEKMF
-164 DALIKKMLFSVVG
+164 DALIKKMLFSVVE
-177 LNDSR
+177 LNDNR

-201 LELLKNRLH
+201 LELFKNRLH
-210 FVAHKICEGK
+210 FVAHKICNGH
-220 KLEKLQQ
+220 KLETLQK
-227 EINDTYTLIYH
+227 EINDTYTIIYH

-243 EDDHLEGFLKHFV
+243 EDAHLEGFLKHFV
-256 AYYYGEKGDFKKRL
+256 AYYYGEKGDFQKRL

-282 DNTNFNDEYEK
+282 HNTPFSDEYDK
-293 IDELLLYLSYSSKVW
+293 IDELLFYLSYSSKVW
-308 YFLHTLDDEEL
+308 NFLHTPDEKSITLIVDNNRKLEM
-319 RIEITPKMRGLLD
+319 EITPKTRALLE

-345 LPLLLSLLTIQR
+345 LPLLLSLFTIQLVK
-357 AGKSANEQPYTTKEL
+357 KSANKQPYTTKEL
-372 EGLLEH
+372 EGLLEY

-387 VVAGKNTAKNEWIEL
+387 GVAGKNTAKNEWIEL
-402 AFKAIQ
+402 AFKAFK
-408 AYRFWGDKITI
+408 AYREGEGNITI
-419 ENLPTL
+419 EDLPTL
-425 EENFF
+425 EKNFF
-430 NRQGNSA
+430 NRQNNSA
-437 LELLEESIHSL
+437 LELLEESIHSK

-489 ILPQNPDQGY
+489 ILPQKPDQGY

-509 PNIVHALGNL
+509 PHIVHALGNL
-519 LLMAKN
+519 LLIPKN

-539 KEYLKGS
+539 KQYLKGS

-559 VEQIKER
+559 LVEIQER

-574 IARYRIAELVD
+574 IEHYHITELAG
-585 ESTIKAFK
+585 ESAIKAFK
-593 NALLKTLDDASLKN
+593 NALLKDIK
-607 KGSIFSASNHNKEE
+607 
-621 QAMLKR
+621 

>member
-26 WQMRQLKDFWN
+26 WQKEQLKDFWN

-55 TLREL
+55 TLRET
-60 ENEFENSAFEI
+60 ENELESSAFEI

-118 FRAITEEEKDLEA
+118 FRAIIKEEKDLEA

-143 AYAFFK
+143 AYEFFQK
-149 EKISDTPI
+149 EIRNLPNT
-157 ETLEKMF
+157 TLNKLL
-164 DALIKKMLFSVVG
+164 DALTKKMLFSVVE
-177 LNDSR
+177 LNDNR

-201 LELLKNRLH
+201 LELFKNRLH
-210 FVAHKICEGK
+210 FVAHKICDEED
-220 KLEKLQQ
+220 LENLQQ

-238 DLRQF
+238 DLRRF
-243 EDDHLEGFLKHFV
+243 EDAHLEGFLKHFV
-256 AYYYGEKGDFKKRL
+256 EYYYGEKMDFKERL
-270 LEMEFNAHKRYT
+270 LDTAFDAHKKY
-282 DNTNFNDEYEK
+282 DDLYDEYEK
-293 IDELLLYLSYSSKVW
+293 INDLLLHLSYSSKVW

-340 NDNAF
+340 SNNAF
-345 LPLLLSLLTIQR
+345 LPLLLSLLTIQLAVR
-357 AGKSANEQPYTTKEL
+357 SGSERHYTTKEL
-372 EGLLEH
+372 EDLLEY

-387 VVAGKNTAKNEWIEL
+387 GVADKNTAKNEWIEL

-408 AYRFWGDKITI
+408 AYRFWEDKITI

-430 NRQGNSA
+430 KGEYSG
-437 LELLEESIHSL
+437 LELLEESIHSK
-448 KNTEKWYKWG
+448 KNAEKWYKWG

-472 NPETTLNFDGSI
+472 NPETTLNFDSSI

-519 LLMAKN
+519 LLIPKN

-574 IARYRIAELVD
+574 IAHYRIAALVG
-585 ESTIKAFK
+585 ESAIKTFK
-593 NALLKTLDDASLKN
+593 NASLEDIK
-607 KGSIFSASNHNKEE
+607 
-621 QAMLKR
+621 

>member
-1 MELLDLDGVIEKG
+1 MELLNLDGVIEKG

-60 ENEFENSAFEI
+60 ENEFENSTFEI
-71 IDGQQRLATSLILLG
+71 IDGQQRLTTSLILLG

-131 FKTSFYAKNLIE
+131 FKTSFYAKNLID

-149 EKISDTPI
+149 EKISDTPVG
-157 ETLEKMF
+157 TLEKMF
-164 DALIKKMLFSVVG
+164 DALIKKMLFSVVE
-177 LNDSR
+177 LNDNR

-210 FVAHKICEGK
+210 FVAHKICDGK

-227 EINDTYTLIYH
+227 EINNTYTLIYH

-282 DNTNFNDEYEK
+282 DNTNLNEEYEK
-293 IDELLLYLSYSSKVW
+293 IDDLLFYLSYSSKVW
-308 YFLHTLDDEEL
+308 NFLHTLDEKSITLIVDDNKKLE
-319 RIEITPKMRGLLD
+319 IEITPKMRSLLE
-332 KMRRLNAL
+332 KMRSLNAL
-340 NDNAF
+340 SDNAF
-345 LPLLLSLLTIQR
+345 LPLLLSILTIQR
-357 AGKSANEQPYTTKEL
+357 AGKSANEQPYTTQEL

-387 VVAGKNTAKNEWIEL
+387 GVAGKNTAKNEWIEL

-419 ENLPTL
+419 EDLPTL
-425 EENFF
+425 EKNFF
-430 NRQGNSA
+430 NRQGNST
-437 LELLEESIHSL
+437 LELLEESIHSK
-448 KNTEKWYKWG
+448 KNTEKWYQWG

-499 SAKEKNWAKN
+499 SAEEKNWAKN
-509 PNIVHALGNL
+509 PHIVHALGNL
-519 LLMAKN
+519 LLIPKN
-525 ANSSLSNKPFDEKR
+525 ANSSFSNKPFDEKR

-546 YSEKEVAKNASFG
+546 YSEKEVVKNASFG

-574 IARYRIAELVD
+574 IAHYRIAELVG
-585 ESTIKAFK
+585 ESAIKAFK
-593 NALLKTLDDASLKN
+593 NTLLKDIK
-607 KGSIFSASNHNKEE
+607 
-621 QAMLKR
+621 

>member
-26 WQMRQLKDFWN
+26 WQDRQLKDFWN

-143 AYAFFK
+143 AYAFFQ

-177 LNDSR
+177 LNDNR

-210 FVAHKICEGK
+210 FVAHKICDGK

-243 EDDHLEGFLKHFV
+243 EDAHLEGFLKHFV

-282 DNTNFNDEYEK
+282 DNTNFNEEYEK
-293 IDELLLYLSYSSKVW
+293 IDDLLFYLSYSSKVW

-319 RIEITPKMRGLLD
+319 RIEITPKMRNLLD

-340 NDNAF
+340 SDNAF

-357 AGKSANEQPYTTKEL
+357 AGKSTNEQPYTTKEL
-372 EGLLEH
+372 EGLLEY

-387 VVAGKNTAKNEWIEL
+387 GVASKNTAKNEWIEL
-402 AFKAIQ
+402 AFEAFRAFRYGEENIV
-408 AYRFWGDKITI
+408 I

-425 EENFF
+425 EKSFF

-472 NPETTLNFDGSI
+472 NPETTLNFDSSL

-499 SAKEKNWAKN
+499 SAKEKSWAKN
-509 PNIVHALGNL
+509 PHIVHALGNL
-519 LLMAKN
+519 LLIPKN
-525 ANSSLSNKPFDEKR
+525 ANSSLSNKPFEEKR
-539 KEYLKGS
+539 KQYFKGS

-559 VEQIKER
+559 VAQIKER

-574 IARYRIAELVD
+574 IAHYRIAELVG
-585 ESTIKAFK
+585 ESAIKAFK
-593 NALLKTLDDASLKN
+593 NALLKEIK
-607 KGSIFSASNHNKEE
+607 
-621 QAMLKR
+621 